1 MKVRF
6 TKLGLG
12 GLILIF
18 LSCSPNKISP
28 PKIFSTPN
36 APQPIGPYKQAI
48 LGNGFLFIS
57 GQIALNPQNNELQNQ
72 DIFRETKQVMENLRA
87 ILENAG
93 LDWADVVK
101 TTIYMTD
108 LNNFQTMNE
117 VYASYFTGDYAPA
130 RETVQVARLP
140 RNANV
145 EISMIAVF
153 LPQKRP

>member
-1 MKVRF
+1 MKILF
-6 TKLGLG
+6 ANSWFLGL
-12 GLILIF
+12 LFI
-18 LSCSPNKISP
+18 LSCNSIKTNP
-28 PKIFSTPN
+28 PQIFNTLN

-48 LGNGFLFIS
+48 LANGFLFIS
-57 GQIALNPQNNELQNQ
+57 GQIALNPQNNELQSQ

-93 LDWADVVK
+93 LDWSNVVK

-117 VYASYFTGDYAPA
+117 VYASYFTNDYAPA
-130 RETVQVARLP
+130 RETIQVARLP

-145 EISMIAVF
+145 EISMVAVF
-153 LPQKRP
+153 SPKKRP